1 VQTEHE
7 IRLRCRPGRSFP
19 SPERAY
25 DAIVSRRRIWI
36 VSALLLVLLVVA
48 GFEAGRRFVWDDEPV
63 RVATTEAARPK
74 PFVWDVLL
82 DPQGRPYD
90 APLFLGS
97 TLARRPLTVLHAPS
111 GQVLFMAGE
120 RLPFPD
126 AGAPGATLAK
136 RPNRRYPVDAIWEVR
151 EKSGLE
157 SIVGV
162 VIVERDTPIV
172 RWRVLH
178 KTAYVTDG
186 GVGGI
191 TTSEWA
197 ARGSSQE
204 NELGRLYTSELNE
217 KGRQYFTADVDGHA
231 GVDTIAFLNGWGD
244 GVFPSIAGYDASG
257 HRVEI
262 VLWTK
267 VVPWRLAFPAG
278 KPPSLITAA
287 EDDFAECLAERRL
300 VEGFRCRV
308 AP

>member
-1 VQTEHE
+1 
-7 IRLRCRPGRSFP
+7 
-19 SPERAY
+19 
-25 DAIVSRRRIWI
+25 VSRRRIWI
-36 VSALLLVLLVVA
+36 VSALLLVLLVVG
-48 GFEAGRRFVWDDEPV
+48 GFEVGTRFVWDDEPV
-63 RVATTEAARPK
+63 PVATTEAASPK

-90 APLFLGS
+90 APLFPGS
-97 TLARRPLTVLHAPS
+97 KLARRPLTVLRAPS
-111 GQVLFMAGE
+111 GHVLFMGGE

-126 AGAPGATLAK
+126 AGAPAAMLAK
-136 RPNRRYPVDAIWEVR
+136 RPGRRYPVHAIWEVR
-151 EKSGLE
+151 ERSGLE

-172 RWRVLH
+172 TWRVLH

-197 ARGSSQE
+197 TRGASQE
-204 NELGRLYTSELNE
+204 NEVGRLYTSELSE
-217 KGRQYFTADVDGHA
+217 KGRQYFTADVDGHE
-231 GVDTIAFLNGWGD
+231 GVDTIGFLNGWGD

-257 HRVEI
+257 DRVEI

-267 VVPWRLAFPAG
+267 VVPWRLAFPEG
-278 KPPSLITAA
+278 KPPSLITTA
-287 EDDFAECLAERRL
+287 ENQFAQCLAGRRL
-300 VEGFRCRV
+300 VEGFGCRV

>member
-1 VQTEHE
+1 M
-7 IRLRCRPGRSFP
+7 
-19 SPERAY
+19 
-25 DAIVSRRRIWI
+25 
-36 VSALLLVLLVVA
+36 SALVLVLLVVA
-48 GFEAGRRFVWDDEPV
+48 GFEVGRRFVWDDEPV
-63 RVATTEAARPK
+63 RVVTTEAASPK

-90 APLFLGS
+90 APLFRGS
-97 TLARRPLTVLHAPS
+97 KLARRPLTVLHAPS
-111 GQVLFMAGE
+111 GRVLFMGGE

-136 RPNRRYPVDAIWEVR
+136 RPGRRYPVHAIWEVR
-151 EKSGLE
+151 ERSGLE

-172 RWRVLH
+172 SWSVLH

-197 ARGSSQE
+197 RRGASQE
-204 NELGRLYTSELNE
+204 NEVGRLYTSELIE
-217 KGRQYFTADVDGHA
+217 KGRQYFTADVDGHE
-231 GVDTIAFLNGWGD
+231 GLDTIGFLNGWGD

-257 HRVEI
+257 DRAEI

-267 VVPWRLAFPAG
+267 VAPWRLAFPEG
-278 KPPSLITAA
+278 KPPSLVTRA
-287 EDDFAECLAERRL
+287 EDDFAECLAERRV